1 MVQKAYVNTEN
12 NPNITWEVSTKSNV
26 GFEASLWKDIL
37 LVEADFFY
45 EKRSGMLLSPN
56 VTVPYEYGLGLA
68 QQNAGKMDNYG
79 FELTLGTRKEFQNGL
94 KLNVSGNISLA
105 RNKMVQTYE
114 TAATYDNLNRRR
126 TGRAL
131 NTQFGYKTLGFF
143 KTSDDKN
150 GDGIID
156 AADGYNVT
164 QWGTLHPGDIKYAD
178 ISGPNGVP
186 DGKIDSNDEC
196 VIGYPQNY
204 PLLVFGLTASAN
216 WKGFDL
222 SLFFQGAGMTSYNTQ
237 NFMTFPFFNNNSNAD
252 YEYYNNRWTPT
263 NQNSKYPICWPSP
276 VANSQQASDFWQRNA
291 SYIRLKNAQFGYT
304 IPQSVMQKIKIKSVR
319 IYIASENLFTI
330 SGLKFMDPE
339 SSVYNTDGTFYPSM
353 KSYSVGANV
362 TF

>member
-1 MVQKAYVNTEN
+1 M
-12 NPNITWEVSTKSNV
+12 
-26 GFEASLWKDIL
+26 
-37 LVEADFFY
+37 
-45 EKRSGMLLSPN
+45 
-56 VTVPYEYGLGLA
+56 
-68 QQNAGKMDNYG
+68 
-79 FELTLGTRKEFQNGL
+79 
-94 KLNVSGNISLA
+94 SGNISLA
-105 RNKMVQTYE
+105 KNKMVQTYE

-131 NTQFGYKTLGFF
+131 GTVFGYKTLGFF

-263 NQNSKYPICWPSP
+263 NQNAKYPICWPSP